1 MHRAI
6 PAPSKILQKKWE
18 EKNRAI
24 HYRKLKEMRP
34 TVNANSP
41 PSFEHLRQKAKREQ
55 LMEGEA

>member
-24 HYRKLKEMRP
+24 HCRKLREMRP
-34 TVNANSP
+34 TVDANSP
-41 PSFEHLRQKAKREQ
+41 AAFDHLKHKAKREQ